1 MEHRNSLN
9 YKASKINDLSRMINN
24 PKPVNDKKK
33 SIENELNES
42 CEDNLIEQLC
52 QDLNDES
59 EENVNEQN
67 KNEANLLSDIDNNFI
82 LKKKIYEKNIAQ
94 IEKQIQTNKLNRLIK
109 TNEIM
114 TEMLTLI
121 KNRKLNTK
129 SFF

>member
-24 PKPVNDKKK
+24 PKSANDKKK

-42 CEDNLIEQLC
+42 YEEHFIEQLC

-67 KNEANLLSDIDNNFI
+67 KKEANLLSDIDNNFI

-114 TEMLTLI
+114 IEMLTLI

>member
-9 YKASKINDLSRMINN
+9 YKANKINDLSRMLNN
-24 PKPVNDKKK
+24 PNSDNDKKK
-33 SIENELNES
+33 SIENEINEN
-42 CEDNLIEQLC
+42 CQDNFIEQFC
-52 QDLNDES
+52 QDLNNES
-59 EENVNEQN
+59 EENVNEEN
-67 KNEANLLSDIDNNFI
+67 KNETNLLTDIDNNFI

-114 TEMLTLI
+114 IEMLTLI